1 MKSFFKSILF
11 LIILLCPLKVFAA
24 GNIWAS
30 KASITL
36 EVGNSTTFNI
46 SAYNTIGDV
55 SIASNNSNI
64 AAVDKSE
71 WSTGMVDEGQTKSGS
86 VTITARN
93 VGTATITLT
102 LDAATFDGEDLAGQR
117 RTITVNVIEKKIVN
131 NNSNKSN
138 NSNKNDIISDTRSK
152 NNNLK
157 SLEVEGFQVD
167 KLDNQN
173 YALTVSY
180 DISNINLKVEAEDS
194 KATITGM
201 GSHELQIGENNIETV
216 ITSESGIAN
225 KIILKVTR
233 KDRYYLDDL
242 NRLLDNSDNDNLE
255 IFIDSS
261 TILEADKINNIKNS
275 KKVVSFNYMEEDVM
289 RYSWIIDG
297 TKITDIGDFNTKVN
311 FSTDY
316 LNDII
321 KASNYSEGLYANVE
335 NITYV
340 PDNTILKLYVGNKY
354 SSSDKLNIYSY
365 NKDLGFKLNN
375 EQLDISDGYVEIKLD
390 DNNDYFIT
398 MATIDLGDNIQEDNN
413 IEVITL
419 TVCLAVLEVIFALS
433 AIVYFVIRKIK
444 NKNAI
449 SSK

>member
-1 MKSFFKSILF
+1 
-11 LIILLCPLKVFAA
+11 
-24 GNIWAS
+24 
-30 KASITL
+30 
-36 EVGNSTTFNI
+36 
-46 SAYNTIGDV
+46 
-55 SIASNNSNI
+55 
-64 AAVDKSE
+64 
-71 WSTGMVDEGQTKSGS
+71 MVDEGQTKSES

-102 LDAATFDGEDLAGQR
+102 LDAATFDGEDLSGQR

-167 KLDNQN
+167 KIDNQN
-173 YALTVSY
+173 YSLTVSY

-194 KATITGM
+194 KATISGM
-201 GSHELQIGENNIETV
+201 GSHELQIGENNIEV
-216 ITSESGIAN
+216 VVTSESGIAN
-225 KIILKVTR
+225 KINLKVIR
-233 KDRYYLDDL
+233 NDRYYLDDL
-242 NRLLDNSDNDNLE
+242 DRLLNNSDNDSFE

-261 TILEADKINNIKNS
+261 TILDADTINNIKNS

-321 KASNYSEGLYANVE
+321 KASNYSEGLYVNVE
-335 NITYV
+335 NVAYV
-340 PDNTILKLYVGNKY
+340 PNDTILKLYVGNKY

-365 NKDLGFKLNN
+365 NKDLGFKLND

-413 IEVITL
+413 IEAITL
-419 TVCLAVLEVIFALS
+419 TVCLAVLEVLFALS
-433 AIVYFVIRKIK
+433 VIAYFVIRKIK